1 MGCKDKYICDLES
14 QIQYLKKLLDDNGI
28 SYDYEAH
35 LRALQSDVGDI
46 VFPELGPEHASLLY
60 SYFKGRQ
67 DVYSLRS
74 SKKGYY
80 TQYAHYLGIPIR
92 LDWLAV
98 NKKHFNFYIGAGVQ
112 ADKRIYATV
121 GNERLREKEVLFGL
135 NGALGFQVN
144 IVPMV
149 GLYFEPEI
157 SYALNEGSI
166 ETFRYNEPLMIS
178 ARAGLRFNF

>member
-1 MGCKDKYICDLES
+1 MYKIAILGCENSHADAFV
-14 QIQYLKKLLDDNGI
+14 
-28 SYDYEAH
+28 DY
-35 LRALQSDVGDI
+35 ALNSGKINDVEI
-46 VFPELGPEHASLLY
+46 VG
-60 SYFKGRQ
+60 
-67 DVYSLRS
+67 VYSDEE
-74 SKKGYY
+74 
-80 TQYAHYLGIPIR
+80 A
-92 LDWLAV
+92 A
-98 NKKHFNFYIGAGVQ
+98 
-112 ADKRIYATV
+112 
-121 GNERLREKEVLFGL
+121 NERLREKEVLFGL